1 MNNLRID
8 ARMALANYES
18 SYAAFGA
25 EASFTMEDVYAVRE
39 YIDTLETALIHIWSY
54 PTNVS
59 NPRQQINEMKDFAFK
74 VIKEGNEDAKSD

>member
-25 EASFTMEDVYAVRE
+25 EAFFTIKEVHVVRE
-39 YIDTLETALIHIWSY
+39 YIDTLETALRKICNGPRDVEKSY
-54 PTNVS
+54 AELFAEVCIEA
-59 NPRQQINEMKDFAFK
+59 RAALEGEKKD
-74 VIKEGNEDAKSD
+74 G

>member
-1 MNNLRID
+1 MNELRID

-39 YIDTLETALIHIWSY
+39 YIDTLEAALRVAAGYIS
-54 PTNVS
+54 T
-59 NPRQQINEMKDFAFK
+59 
-74 VIKEGNEDAKSD
+74 KEGHTDQHPQDVYDWIVSAALAGEKKDEP